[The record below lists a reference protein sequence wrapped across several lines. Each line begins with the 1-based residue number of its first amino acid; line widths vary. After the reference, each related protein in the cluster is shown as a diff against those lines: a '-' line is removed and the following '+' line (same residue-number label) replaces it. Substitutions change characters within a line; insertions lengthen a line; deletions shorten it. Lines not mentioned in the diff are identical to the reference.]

1 MLEIKHIL
9 FPVDF
14 SERCSAAAGRV
25 AGMAAHFHAKVTMLH
40 VMHLVP
46 GWYNELS
53 AEAYASLINTEAITL
68 GRQAAL
74 DEYLRHPEE
83 LCRARRVLLEGDPA
97 GVITDF
103 AAREKIDLIM
113 MPTHGYGPF
122 RRLLLGSV
130 TAKVLHDAG
139 CPVWTD
145 IHAEQSYAPQG
156 CRLVLC
162 GVDLREEDRLAIRW
176 AADYATAWR
185 APLKLVHII
194 PAIEGPEPPS
204 EAAFRRY
211 LVDHARVRIAELQ
224 CQAGT
229 NAELII
235 EGGRIAQTIGNVAL
249 EKGADLVVIGS
260 GSMRQ
265 TLGRLRTNAYAAI
278 RESPCPVVRV

>member
-9 FPVDF
+9 FPIDF
-14 SERCSAAAGRV
+14 SKRCSAAAGRV
-25 AGMAAHFHAKVTMLH
+25 ASMVTQFHAKVTMLH
-40 VMHLVP
+40 VMHLAP
-46 GWYNELS
+46 CYNELS
-53 AEAYASLINTEAITL
+53 AEAYASLISTEAITRA
-68 GRQAAL
+68 RQAAL
-74 DEYLRHPEE
+74 DEYLRYPEE

-103 AAREKIDLIM
+103 AATEKVDLIM

-145 IHAEQSYAPQG
+145 IHAEQSYAPHG
-156 CRLVLC
+156 CQLVLC
-162 GVDLREEDRLAIRW
+162 GVDLREEELPAIRW

-185 APLKLVHII
+185 AQFKLVHII

-204 EAAFRRY
+204 EAEFRRY
-211 LVDHARVRIAELQ
+211 LVDHARMRIAELQ

-235 EGGRIAQTIGNVAL
+235 KGGRIAHTIRDVAL
-249 EKGADLVVIGS
+249 EKAADVIVIGC
-260 GSMRQ
+260 GSMHK
-265 TLGRLRTNAYAAI
+265 TLGRLRTNAYATI